1 MLSGKEPFTAP
12 GFSLAFRDDSDGGDL
27 DFLEEDCV
35 KDVRAM
41 LNQRDKVDTAFAVVL
56 RRVSRLTIVRR
67 H

>member
-35 KDVRAM
+35 KDIRESKYSFD
-41 LNQRDKVDTAFAVVL
+41 DKV
-56 RRVSRLTIVRR
+56 
-67 H
+67 